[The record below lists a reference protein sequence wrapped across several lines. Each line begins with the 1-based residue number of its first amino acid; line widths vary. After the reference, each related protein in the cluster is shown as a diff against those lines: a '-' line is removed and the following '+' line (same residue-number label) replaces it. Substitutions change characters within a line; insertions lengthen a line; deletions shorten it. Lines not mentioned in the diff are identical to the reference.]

1 MKKKIAMSLKVFSL
15 IGIVFF
21 VSTCRINYVPSE
33 SMENT
38 IHEKSFVF
46 STQIPYLCTKPQRG
60 DIVIFKSKIL
70 NQNCVKRIVGMP
82 GECIEIKNGKVYVDG
97 KFLQENYINEW
108 SLDNDGYTFQ
118 IPDGHYLVL
127 GDNRNNSEDSRHFEI
142 IARELKIELIDDE
155 LEMLAYIDENDIKRK
170 VVLY

>member
-1 MKKKIAMSLKVFSL
+1 MKKKITISLKAFIL
-15 IGIVFF
+15 IGIVFLLL
-21 VSTCRINYVPSE
+21 TCRINYVPSE

-46 STQIPYLCTKPQRG
+46 STQIPYLFNKPQRG

-97 KFLQENYINEW
+97 KFLKENYINDW
-108 SLDNDGYTFQ
+108 SLDNDGYIFL
-118 IPDGHYLVL
+118 IPDKHYLVL
-127 GDNRNNSEDSRHFEI
+127 GDNRDNSEDSRHFET
-142 IARELKIELIDDE
+142 IARELKTKLKDDE
-155 LEMLAYIDENDIKRK
+155 LKMFAYVSENDIKRK